1 MTWRKIMVPLIA
13 QSGAEALEQVS
24 SASLHAGLGLG
35 RLFEAHV
42 EVCCLAAGLPEP
54 RGALFAGVPGSAIEL
69 LTDEIDKR
77 NAEGIRQARDLFDA
91 LVAQYQPER
100 RDKPGP
106 EFDFSAGVVEV
117 SGLPSAVAT
126 DRARLSD
133 IAVLATSAEAASPSY
148 QRLVQGLLTESG
160 RPLLVVPADH
170 HQPLSLDR
178 VALAWNGSLEA
189 ARAASL
195 SMPLVERARAVTVLT
210 LQEDGPFS
218 PAAEVFAEYLLWHGI
233 AAECV
238 SLERDERPV
247 GEALQTEALNV
258 GAGLLVMGAY
268 TRSRLSRVVLGGA
281 TGAILR
287 EPRLPV
293 IMVD

>member
-24 SASLHAGLGLG
+24 SASLHAGLALG

-69 LTDEIDKR
+69 LTNEIDKR
-77 NAEGIRQARDLFDA
+77 NAEGIRQARGLFDA
-91 LVAQYQPER
+91 LVAQYGPEN
-100 RDKPGP
+100 RDEPGP
-106 EFDFSAGVVEV
+106 KSGFSAGVVEV
-117 SGLPSAVAT
+117 TGVPSAVAA

-133 IAVLATSAEAASPSY
+133 VVVLAMSAEAASPSY

-160 RPLLVVPADH
+160 RPLLVVPAAH

-189 ARAASL
+189 ARAVAL
-195 SMPLVERARAVTVLT
+195 SMSLVERARAVTVLT
-210 LQEDGPFS
+210 LQEDGPYS
-218 PAAEVFAEYLLWHGI
+218 PAAEAFAEYLLWHGI

-238 SLERDERPV
+238 SLQRGQRAV
-247 GEALQTEALNV
+247 GEALQAEALKA

-281 TGAILR
+281 TGAVLR